1 MPHLTCL
8 KHLPHVSS
16 LIIMAIFLAGCASGP
31 ASRSYSGDEL
41 VERDLTILTQ
51 TEVMSDPRADV
62 IYQLLVAEMA
72 GKRGQ
77 SEIAKAHY
85 ARAAKLTDDVEVL
98 ERAMRIAIYA
108 EDWPLALETTHRWA
122 QQQGFNSENRQVL
135 GLLYLRTGDVDAAEE
150 QFLALVKQAQTSAN
164 NVYSLIANTL
174 RQVEEK
180 ERSLILMDRLVA
192 NDFTNAKA
200 HYFYADLAM
209 RAEQFQLAIDQAEL
223 AIGFDPNLTAAK
235 TLRVQGLSK
244 VGESEMAFAEMAE
257 MVADDA
263 ENFALRLA
271 YAQLLLGD
279 ERYSDAIKQLHVLLE
294 RRADDSELLY
304 TTALAHLQIQ
314 ELAAAKKYLQQLVAT
329 NQRLDEAHYYL
340 ARIAEQEDDLETAI
354 EHFSRV
360 AYGDLFLESMIRL
373 TDLYAETEGIKSAQ
387 EHISLVRKNTRNLPD
402 IIRLYMAEAGLL
414 YNRADYQSAYEV
426 YSEGLREYPQ
436 HPDLLYARALVA
448 EKLGRLDRLEAD
460 LKNLLEMDP
469 QNANALNALGFTL
482 ADHNLRLDEARSFI
496 ERAYAL
502 SSDDPAII
510 DSMGWVNYRIGR
522 LSEAENYLRKAFKLM
537 PEAEI
542 IGHLV
547 EVLWAQQQ
555 QVQARELLEQGLQEF
570 PADDYLLRL
579 QQSYP

>member
-51 TEVMSDPRADV
+51 AEVMSDPRADV

-174 RQVEEK
+174 RQVDEK

>member
-108 EDWPLALETTHRWA
+108 EDWLLALETTHRWA

-174 RQVEEK
+174 RQVDEK

-279 ERYSDAIKQLHVLLE
+279 ERYNDAIKQLHVLLE
-294 RRADDSELLY
+294 RRTDDSELLY

-510 DSMGWVNYRIGR
+510 DSMGWVNYRIGQ

>member
-8 KHLPHVSS
+8 KHLPHLSS
-16 LIIMAIFLAGCASGP
+16 LLIMAIFLAGCASGP

-122 QQQGFNSENRQVL
+122 QQQGFNSESRQVL

-150 QFLALVKQAQTSAN
+150 QFLALVKQVQTSAN

-200 HYFYADLAM
+200 HYFYADLAL

-279 ERYSDAIKQLHVLLE
+279 ERYNDAIKQLHVLLE
-294 RRADDSELLY
+294 RRTDDSELLY

>member
-279 ERYSDAIKQLHVLLE
+279 ERYNDAIKQLHVLLE
-294 RRADDSELLY
+294 RRTDDSELVY

>member
-174 RQVEEK
+174 RQVDEK

-294 RRADDSELLY
+294 LRADDSELLY

>member
-51 TEVMSDPRADV
+51 TEAMSDPRADV

-122 QQQGFNSENRQVL
+122 QQQGFNSESRQVL

-150 QFLALVKQAQTSAN
+150 QFLALVKQVQTSAN

-174 RQVEEK
+174 RQVDEK

-387 EHISLVRKNTRNLPD
+387 EHINLVRKNTRNLPD

-555 QVQARELLEQGLQEF
+555 QVQARELLKQGLQEF

>member
-174 RQVEEK
+174 RQVDEK

-314 ELAAAKKYLQQLVAT
+314 ESAAAKKYLQQLVAT

-354 EHFSRV
+354 EYFSRV

>member
-1 MPHLTCL
+1 M
-8 KHLPHVSS
+8 SS

-174 RQVEEK
+174 RQVDEK

-314 ELAAAKKYLQQLVAT
+314 ESAAAKKYLQQLVAT

-354 EHFSRV
+354 EYFSRV

>member
-174 RQVEEK
+174 RQVDEK

>member
-16 LIIMAIFLAGCASGP
+16 LIIMAIFLAGCANGP

-174 RQVEEK
+174 RQVDEK

-294 RRADDSELLY
+294 LRADDSELLY

-502 SSDDPAII
+502 SSNDPAII

>member
-1 MPHLTCL
+1 
-8 KHLPHVSS
+8 
-16 LIIMAIFLAGCASGP
+16 MAIFLAGCASGP

>member
-174 RQVEEK
+174 RQVDEK

-271 YAQLLLGD
+271 YAPP
-279 ERYSDAIKQLHVLLE
+279 S
-294 RRADDSELLY
+294 RRR
-304 TTALAHLQIQ
+304 TLQ
-314 ELAAAKKYLQQLVAT
+314 
-329 NQRLDEAHYYL
+329 
-340 ARIAEQEDDLETAI
+340 
-354 EHFSRV
+354 
-360 AYGDLFLESMIRL
+360 
-373 TDLYAETEGIKSAQ
+373 
-387 EHISLVRKNTRNLPD
+387 
-402 IIRLYMAEAGLL
+402 
-414 YNRADYQSAYEV
+414 
-426 YSEGLREYPQ
+426 
-436 HPDLLYARALVA
+436 
-448 EKLGRLDRLEAD
+448 
-460 LKNLLEMDP
+460 
-469 QNANALNALGFTL
+469 
-482 ADHNLRLDEARSFI
+482 
-496 ERAYAL
+496 
-502 SSDDPAII
+502 
-510 DSMGWVNYRIGR
+510 
-522 LSEAENYLRKAFKLM
+522 
-537 PEAEI
+537 
-542 IGHLV
+542 
-547 EVLWAQQQ
+547 
-555 QVQARELLEQGLQEF
+555 
-570 PADDYLLRL
+570 
-579 QQSYP
+579 